1 MTKRVEILIELVET
15 GSIHLHHTI
24 KVHSLKKNVTANCLQ
39 SNNNLF
45 LSGEM
50 GIFFSLNQWQEE
62 ERMRISQMHCSLALL
77 PLQLILNLFA
87 ICFGDD

>member
-1 MTKRVEILIELVET
+1 LTKRVEILIELVET

-62 ERMRISQMHCSLALL
+62 EMRISEMHCSLHG
-77 PLQLILNLFA
+77 LIDFAVNFEFVRHLFWR
-87 ICFGDD
+87 

>member
-1 MTKRVEILIELVET
+1 LTKRVEILIELVET

-24 KVHSLKKNVTANCLQ
+24 KVHSLKKNVTANCSQ

-62 ERMRISQMHCSLALL
+62 EMRISEMHCSLALL
-77 PLQLILNLFA
+77 TLQLILNLFA